1 MGLCIVCVVNFLW
14 IVWLTF
20 LFLEAYQQT
29 EFRLILLHTNS
40 LERDTL
46 LLFQFFKSANRFLK
60 LWNVKLLGKLFGP
73 ICFEMAKMG
82 TADLNNFYI
91 ANCVAFCGFLFFF
104 FLYGLMKYIYDF
116 FFILQFFCGNNHFV
130 FCFYDLTFSFLLTS
144 LPPNTDLTLGVVI
157 PGQDPPPS
165 PPHTHTQRL
174 AGSFVRLFGGIWR
187 NMDSCTSCTI
197 NQFSLLLF
205 TVPEIRLLVQLFS
218 LFKWDKN
225 RICFKF

>member
-1 MGLCIVCVVNFLW
+1 MVMGLCIVCVVNFLS

-46 LLFQFFKSANRFLK
+46 LLFQFFKSANRCPK

-91 ANCVAFCGFLFFF
+91 ANCVAFCGFLFSFPCMDWWNTSMIF
-104 FLYGLMKYIYDF
+104 SLF
-116 FFILQFFCGNNHFV
+116 
-130 FCFYDLTFSFLLTS
+130 FSFLRQQS
-144 LPPNTDLTLGVVI
+144 LRILFLWFDL
-157 PGQDPPPS
+157 
-165 PPHTHTQRL
+165 
-174 AGSFVRLFGGIWR
+174 
-187 NMDSCTSCTI
+187 
-197 NQFSLLLF
+197 QFPTAVFAS
-205 TVPEIRLLVQLFS
+205 
-218 LFKWDKN
+218 
-225 RICFKF
+225 

>member
-46 LLFQFFKSANRFLK
+46 LLFQFFKSANRCLK

-82 TADLNNFYI
+82 TTDLNNFYI
-91 ANCVAFCGFLFFF
+91 ANCVAFCDFLFFF

-116 FFILQFFCGNNHFV
+116 FFILQFFCGFGYQGSVSKIYEVSGSVFAVQARGRFMFV
-130 FCFYDLTFSFLLTS
+130 FCHLFHKM
-144 LPPNTDLTLGVVI
+144 PPTLHIFKNAYCVWE
-157 PGQDPPPS
+157 
-165 PPHTHTQRL
+165 L
-174 AGSFVRLFGGIWR
+174 WKW
-187 NMDSCTSCTI
+187 SC
-197 NQFSLLLF
+197 F
-205 TVPEIRLLVQLFS
+205 E
-218 LFKWDKN
+218 
-225 RICFKF
+225 